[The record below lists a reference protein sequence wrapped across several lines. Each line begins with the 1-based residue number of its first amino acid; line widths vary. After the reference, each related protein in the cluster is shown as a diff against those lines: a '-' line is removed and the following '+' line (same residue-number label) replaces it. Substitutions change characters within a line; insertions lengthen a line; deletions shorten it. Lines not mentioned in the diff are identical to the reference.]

1 MTGNNGLSPSI
12 TTLLELMAGD
22 GPLRRKIESAEVLLS
37 YEVPLPVGEYV
48 RSFLTGL
55 IEDRTRVTGD
65 YRLKASA
72 LLRRFEAKKIA
83 QRSIGSASAGH
94 WNEVWRS
101 VRAGRRRLKLD
112 QLGLWPPPPDPNW
125 CADIMAD
132 DDPLRPSEYP
142 R

>member
-1 MTGNNGLSPSI
+1 MTSNNGLSPSI
-12 TTLLELMAGD
+12 TALLELMAGD

-55 IEDRTRVTGD
+55 IEDRTRVTSD

-83 QRSIGSASAGH
+83 QRSIGSASSDR
-94 WNEVWRS
+94 WRETWRS
-101 VRAGRRRLKLD
+101 VALGRRRLRLD
-112 QLGLWPPPPDPNW
+112 RAGLWPAPTTW
-125 CADIMAD
+125 AD
-132 DDPLRPSEYP
+132 DLLADDFEPLRPSEAP